1 MFPTDT
7 KFQILVCG
15 VSFSASRKSAA
26 SSYLPKMIN
35 FVLEMS
41 VPTAPDSYV
50 RGRCRS
56 GFCLFFTSQRC
67 RKPEPGIHFLIF
79 TNTCSS
85 KGSFS
90 CRNAMDSLP
99 LPHIY
104 SDQANPLMWRD
115 SVETR
120 TNEYRYR

>member
-7 KFQILVCG
+7 KFQIHGLVCG

-50 RGRCRS
+50 RGRCRN
-56 GFCLFFTSQRC
+56 GFWLFFLR
-67 RKPEPGIHFLIF
+67 
-79 TNTCSS
+79 
-85 KGSFS
+85 
-90 CRNAMDSLP
+90 RND
-99 LPHIY
+99 
-104 SDQANPLMWRD
+104 
-115 SVETR
+115 VENQNR
-120 TNEYRYR
+120 E